1 MTWLINAVAWIVD
14 FLLSRKARFLALLP
28 IKASVTAIFIL
39 VAGLYVS
46 SILLFVY
53 FLVSVFNAVFALIK
67 DLNTI
72 HPADGEVYG
81 ITISSVWN
89 AFLGFMNAS
98 GLADAIMSA
107 SALLVSLLSGYFAFA
122 ITKIVAEKLLI
133 FLNSISDMIRMYD
146 S

>member
-122 ITKIVAEKLLI
+122 ITKVVAEKLLI